1 MKMMNEALR
10 MFLAVTALILTAMLT
25 NPSAETPGAGPQNQP
40 KMAKASK
47 SSKSERKLA
56 SHDLKSAKV
65 ARR

>member
-25 NPSAETPGAGPQNQP
+25 NPSADAPGTGPEDQP
-40 KMAKASK
+40 KMAKATK
-47 SSKSERKLA
+47 GSKSERKLA